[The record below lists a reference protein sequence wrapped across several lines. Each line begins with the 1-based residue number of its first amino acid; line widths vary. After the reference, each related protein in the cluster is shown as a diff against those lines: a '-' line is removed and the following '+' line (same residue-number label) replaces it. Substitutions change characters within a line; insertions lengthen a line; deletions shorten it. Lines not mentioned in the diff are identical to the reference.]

1 MNALVKAYW
10 RIPVIALL
18 GGLIAFGGSFVSAE
32 KYSSTTRVLIRGRE
46 ATFLTTTGADLSNQ
60 PGVIDASL
68 AKSLAETQSGI
79 VTSREVA
86 TIVVDE
92 LDLDV
97 PKESGGFFA
106 SMVSGLG
113 KAYKCTKSFVSHGFC
128 KDPEPREGA
137 IQAVQAGV
145 SANQLGS
152 TAGEA
157 SGQPSGFVMEV
168 VGTGEDPEEARS
180 VANATADALVA
191 VSDQRFTEEST
202 QNADNLGSQAEQAA
216 ADVTVA
222 NQAVTDFRLENN
234 MSAAERQE
242 VAEVSALSGSE
253 TKAED
258 VNVDLAGARSELAQL
273 EQSIQ
278 EASRRQTSSQVI
290 ETGRSQNRI
299 EDDSPN
305 PVYNDLV
312 VAREQLK
319 GRIADLEAQAEKLAE
334 SSTGATDAE
343 LSQDQ
348 TELLA
353 LQTSADLAAENQADV
368 EKEYRAALLGGARAS
383 SELTRIDTASLPTYP
398 DEPKRILYLALGL
411 LFGALAGGY
420 LTWRRLPEPAGDGE
434 TGATVVSLDD
444 TQETDE
450 SADGDGTDTGEVDLT
465 DTTTKPNGT
474 RHKVDA
480 LGGGAD
486 G

>member
-1 MNALVKAYW
+1 MNALLRAYW
-10 RIPVIALL
+10 RIPVIAVL

-32 KYSSTTRVLIRGRE
+32 KYTSTTRVLIRGRE
-46 ATFLTTTGADLSNQ
+46 ATFLTTTGVDLSDQ
-60 PGVIDASL
+60 PGVIDASM

-86 TIVVDE
+86 TIVVDK
-92 LDLDV
+92 LDLDM
-97 PKESGGFFA
+97 PKESGGFFS

-137 IQAVQAGV
+137 IQAVQEGV

-157 SGQPSGFVMEV
+157 SGQPAGFVMEV
-168 VGTGEDPEEARS
+168 VGTGEDPEEARA
-180 VANATADALVA
+180 VANATADALVS
-191 VSDQRFTEEST
+191 VSDQRFTEESSR
-202 QNADNLGSQAEQAA
+202 NADNLAEQAQKA
-216 ADVTVA
+216 ATEVTAA
-222 NQAVTDFRLENN
+222 NQAVTDFRLKNN

-242 VAEVSALSGSE
+242 VAEASVASDSK
-253 TKAED
+253 TD
-258 VNVDLAGARSELAQL
+258 VKDVAVELAGARSELAQL
-273 EQSIQ
+273 EQSI
-278 EASRRQTSSQVI
+278 EAASQRQTSSQVI

-312 VAREQLK
+312 AAREQLK
-319 GRIADLEAQAEKLAE
+319 GRIADLEAKSAKLAE
-334 SSTGATDAE
+334 LPTGATDAQ

-353 LQTSADLAAENQADV
+353 LQTAAAQAADNQAEV
-368 EKEYRAALLGGARAS
+368 EKEYRAALLGGTRAS
-383 SELTRIDTASLPTYP
+383 SELTRVDTASLPTYP

-420 LTWRRLPEPAGDGE
+420 LTWRRLPDPEMVGEAVAPFDELAEIDMSGGDP
-434 TGATVVSLDD
+434 
-444 TQETDE
+444 
-450 SADGDGTDTGEVDLT
+450 SADNGRVDLT
-465 DTTTKPNGT
+465 SPPAAPNGN

-480 LGGGAD
+480 RSGGVD